1 MFLFVYVLA
10 LVLLVCCWVI
20 GDLEFRTKLIVT
32 GVYLATWLLGF
43 LSPYALVASQALFG
57 AVVGLMTFGPDWGR
71 R

>member
-1 MFLFVYVLA
+1 MFLVVYILA
-10 LVLLVCCWVI
+10 VVLLVCCWVI

-32 GVYLATWLLGF
+32 GVYLATWLLVF
-43 LSPYALVASQALFG
+43 LNPYLLVAAQALYC

>member
-1 MFLFVYVLA
+1 MFLVVYVLA
-10 LVLLVCCWVI
+10 FVLLVCCWVV

-32 GVYLATWLLGF
+32 GVYLVTWALGF
-43 LSPYALVASQALFG
+43 LSPYALVASQALFC